1 MCVSCTNFILMKSNS
16 DLLSKIIHA
25 LSQLFYLFHFALLY
39 TATQSSVNFLHVI
52 TKHINPP
59 NSFHI
64 SIYIIFFTGKML
76 YQIIC
81 ASNGPLRF
89 TYFVKIENFLL
100 KVL

>member
-25 LSQLFYLFHFALLY
+25 LSQLFYLFLFALLY

-89 TYFVKIENFLL
+89 TYFVEIENFLL